1 MSASSSPA
9 NPSHR
14 QNPGSDDI
22 ELSGTPCI
30 AYLRVSTG
38 EQDVDMQRRAIQRG
52 GYVIAREFSDTGVSG
67 TKMTRPGL
75 DACLWYVREGDVL
88 VIYSLS
94 RLGRSTRATLELLEG
109 MRKRGVRVVSITD
122 NLDLDSVMGR
132 FVTTLLAALAEMEA
146 ALTRE
151 RVLSGLA
158 AARERGVEL
167 GRRRALTPEML
178 SEARAR
184 VEAGKSVTVVAA
196 GLGVGRSTLYRSL
209 A

>member
-1 MSASSSPA
+1 
-9 NPSHR
+9 
-14 QNPGSDDI
+14 
-22 ELSGTPCI
+22 
-30 AYLRVSTG
+30 
-38 EQDVDMQRRAIQRG
+38 MQRRAIQRG